1 MYLAAAW
8 LLLQVVATIAPIL
21 GVPDS
26 LQRNVL
32 ILIALGFPV
41 ALILAW
47 VLELTPAG
55 LKRDSGAEMPGRSGR

>member
-26 LQRNVL
+26 LQRIVL

-47 VLELTPAG
+47 VLKLTPAG
-55 LKRDSGAEMPGRSGR
+55 LKRDSGAEMPDRSGR